1 MKIDENDLLIK
12 YGDVQIDK
20 TFHMDGS
27 ITLNVIGH
35 KNCIEEVVDLL
46 LARNKFNHEINQIKS
61 KNKNYINYNILF
73 KNKIENKQD
82 THDLTEED

>member
-35 KNCIEEVVDLL
+35 KSCIEEVVDLL
-46 LARNKFNHEINQIKS
+46 LERNKFNHEINQIKS

-82 THDLTEED
+82 IHDVTTED